1 MIQVIMME
9 LEPCSEYEIMISAIN
24 QFGNSACSE
33 TIIINTPGL
42 RKLQI
47 RQSNLR
53 AESQLSSNS
62 DLVILTCISARQFF

>member
-1 MIQVIMME
+1 MME

-47 RQSNLR
+47 R
-53 AESQLSSNS
+53 LSFR
-62 DLVILTCISARQFF
+62 LIQISLS